1 MRLIRDAEIESII
14 RTYSTPLFQAAGLN
28 PNLIHVHLIQDPSL
42 NAFVTPGLDMFI
54 NTGLLIRADS
64 PLEVIGVIAHET
76 GHLTA
81 GHTVLRGGA
90 LRNAST
96 TVIASY
102 ILGLAA
108 AIATGRGEFANAAI
122 SGGQD
127 IALKGLLSYTR
138 SQEATA
144 DTIAV
149 RLLNGTGES
158 PKGLLD
164 FMRVIGYQEAPFT
177 GRQDPYLMTHPITKD
192 RVAFLEDQVKKSPV
206 GSKPADP
213 ELVAMHA
220 RMRAKLIGFLDPED
234 RVLAL
239 YPKTD
244 TSVPGR
250 YARAI
255 AAFKAGKVDTSISDV
270 DSLIAD
276 YPDDPYF
283 HELKGQILFE
293 NSRVR
298 EAVPEYE
305 AAARLLPDSAQIR
318 LVLAQARIEL
328 NDPAQDKLAL
338 DDLAMTLSEERD
350 NAFAWRLSAI
360 AHGRQG
366 DTGMTAL
373 SMAESALAQG
383 EDQDAVNH
391 AIRAQKILAEGSPA
405 WLRARDLELLAQRR
419 VKRK

>member
-14 RTYSTPLFQAAGLN
+14 RTYATPLFQAAGLN
-28 PNLIHVHLIQDPSL
+28 PSLIHVHLIQDQSL

-54 NTGLLIRADS
+54 NTGLLIRAES

-81 GHTVLRGGA
+81 GHTVLRSGA
-90 LRNAST
+90 MRNAST

-138 SQEATA
+138 SQESTA

-149 RLLNGTGES
+149 RLLNGTGQS

-164 FMRVIGYQEAPFT
+164 FMRVVGGEEVLFN
-177 GRQDPYLMTHPITKD
+177 RQDPYLRTHPLSSD

-206 GSKPADP
+206 AAKPADP
-213 ELVAMHA
+213 ELVALHA
-220 RMRAKLIGFLDPED
+220 RMRAKLIGFLDRPE

-239 YPKTD
+239 YPKSD
-244 TSVPGR
+244 TSIPAR

-255 AAFKAGKVDTSISDV
+255 SAFQSGKVDAALSDM
-270 DSLIAD
+270 DSLLAD
-276 YPDDPYF
+276 SPDDPYF

-305 AAARLLPDSAQIR
+305 AAARLRPDSAQIR

-328 NDPAQDKLAL
+328 NEPAQDKQAL
-338 DDLAMTLSEERD
+338 EDLAMTLSEESD
-350 NAFAWRLSAI
+350 NAFAWRLAAI
-360 AHGRQG
+360 AHGRRG

-373 SMAESALAQG
+373 AMAESALAQG
-383 EDQDAVNH
+383 DDKEAVNH

-405 WLRARDLELLAQRR
+405 WLRARDLEQLAQRR
-419 VKRK
+419 ADRK